1 MKKHLSFSFLIVLL
15 TMSAVAQAQSAGAI
29 YIEYGYPEISKD
41 DQAMMAMY
49 GYAKYRVYADD
60 KFLSVENLQDL
71 PANMSSE
78 TGAGLR
84 TSFTKD
90 RKTNE
95 VFLCMSVGDDR
106 IRKKA
111 DQEEREQF
119 DVMTRMFATNDR
131 NVLIMTNQRKEINGY
146 NCHQYLILR
155 EETADTLMVYLTPA
169 INPGP
174 AVKDFPMR
182 LAANGEFYGVILGR
196 DDKAWDGSTLA
207 FRALNI
213 ELNKPKNMGAELAS
227 YRTVTEE
234 EGNAIIKTWMTKQTG
249 GANEKK

>member
-1 MKKHLSFSFLIVLL
+1 MKKHRSFLLLIVFL
-15 TMSAVAQAQSAGAI
+15 TMCAVAQAQTAGAI
-29 YIEYGYPEISKD
+29 YVEYGYPEISKA
-41 DQAMMAMY
+41 DQAMMTMY
-49 GYAKYRVYADD
+49 GYTKYRVYADD
-60 KFLSVENLQDL
+60 QFLSVENLQDL
-71 PANMSSE
+71 PADMAAQV
-78 TGAGLR
+78 GAGLQ

-95 VFLCMSVGDDR
+95 VFLCMTVGDDR

-111 DQEEREQF
+111 DQEERAQF
-119 DVMTRMFATNDR
+119 DVMTRMFASTDG

-155 EETADTLMVYLTPA
+155 EETADTLTVYLTPA

-174 AVKDFPMR
+174 SVKDFPMS
-182 LAANGEFYGVILGR
+182 LATNGEFYGVILGR
-196 DDKAWDGSTLA
+196 DDKAWDGSILA
-207 FRALNI
+207 FRALRV

-234 EGNAIIKTWMTKQTG
+234 EGNAIIKAWMTKQMG